1 MGESKFTELDKK
13 IQEAKNEKQ
22 RLLNDI
28 NEQVTNLKISEAERR
43 MVDSFIDT
51 LNDLKKRI

>member
-1 MGESKFTELDKK
+1 MTELDKK

-28 NEQVTNLKISEAERR
+28 SEQLTNLKVREAERR
-43 MVDSFIDT
+43 MMDSFIDE
-51 LNDLKKRI
+51 LNDLKSKSKVG